1 MGMMPDFVTFI
12 VYFILQNGW
21 RHTSTIFPATCS
33 QNYQWQDYVTTTK
46 SMVLRSY
53 MKLWA
58 KYLWIIILVDL
69 RKLGLFIFAHCHFG
83 KCTRLTLTCRLGNSS
98 KSPHWLRCWLFLGG
112 GGQKFCSKI
121 LERVRN
127 FAQKIWG
134 WRKFCAKNIG
144 GRYLCKNSWGSRIY
158 ILAPPN

>member
-1 MGMMPDFVTFI
+1 MTT
-12 VYFILQNGW
+12 YFNNLPGNLQPKLSMTRLCHHHKEHG
-21 RHTSTIFPATCS
+21 
-33 QNYQWQDYVTTTK
+33 TTK
-46 SMVLRSY
+46 LHETVSKIFMV
-53 MKLWA
+53 
-58 KYLWIIILVDL
+58 DF

-83 KCTRLTLTCRLGNSS
+83 KCTRLTLTCRVGNSS

-112 GGQKFCSKI
+112 GGQKFSSKI

-134 WRKFCAKNIG
+134 WRKFCAKIIG

-158 ILAPPN
+158 ILAKIERKNGGGVKTVKKKLEELH